1 MDAVAT
7 LVGLA
12 EMHPELEWQEIT
24 AATAALFDE
33 RGLEPPYQFKLDLID
48 VPGFGSESL
57 HLSIDRAGI
66 PAERIA
72 RVRRTYDGSRRVELA
87 AIAIAGLSLY
97 HGGGHEIMD
106 VALRGSGADY
116 LVDSARHLLEVAGRS
131 RRSDFETAWEQRWKR
146 LKERATDS
154 YYLCVIETDTCSGRL
169 QFSRK

>member
-57 HLSIDRAGI
+57 HLS
-66 PAERIA
+66 
-72 RVRRTYDGSRRVELA
+72 SA
-87 AIAIAGLSLY
+87 ASNEAN
-97 HGGGHEIMD
+97 HGGPI
-106 VALRGSGADY
+106 LSG
-116 LVDSARHLLEVAGRS
+116 
-131 RRSDFETAWEQRWKR
+131 K
-146 LKERATDS
+146 
-154 YYLCVIETDTCSGRL
+154 
-169 QFSRK
+169 